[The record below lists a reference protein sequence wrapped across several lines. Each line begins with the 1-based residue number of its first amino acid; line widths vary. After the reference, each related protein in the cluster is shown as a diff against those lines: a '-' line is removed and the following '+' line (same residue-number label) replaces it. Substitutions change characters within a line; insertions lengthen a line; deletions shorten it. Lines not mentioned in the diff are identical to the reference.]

1 MGYNLG
7 FPNSSIP
14 PNSYFKLFLL
24 SLSLL
29 PYILSFSYS
38 LSLKIIP
45 QDASSLRLLQS
56 ALHPWSQN
64 KLYTRTFDISCL
76 QSLTSPPSRKK
87 SKFLNMD
94 YKTLFDTGPCWSLQS
109 HLQLSP
115 HHLHPRL
122 HSRVTVKRSSCN
134 EPLPTPKFC
143 LLISFSLC
151 LFLVLFFISVSLV
164 CPLSPSFCL
173 FLSPSLSSV
182 LLSFSGH
189 PLSLLPP
196 HTPWPL
202 ELWVLFVD
210 HSTSIYSF

>member
-56 ALHPWSQN
+56 ALHLWSQN

-76 QSLTSPPSRKK
+76 QSLTSPTSRK
-87 SKFLNMD
+87 N
-94 YKTLFDTGPCWSLQS
+94 PNSLTWII
-109 HLQLSP
+109 
-115 HHLHPRL
+115 R
-122 HSRVTVKRSSCN
+122 RSLILAPVDLYN
-134 EPLPTPKFC
+134 
-143 LLISFSLC
+143 LISS
-151 LFLVLFFISVSLV
+151 FLLTTCMPTF
-164 CPLSPSFCL
+164 
-173 FLSPSLSSV
+173 
-182 LLSFSGH
+182 
-189 PLSLLPP
+189 
-196 HTPWPL
+196 TPG
-202 ELWVLFVD
+202 
-210 HSTSIYSF
+210 SQ